1 MYFTYQGV
9 VMAKKRSRRRAKGP
23 GIVSTLRDP
32 KKVRVAYIIAGF
44 ALVFGGSLGFGASRC
59 GESSPGQQRSAETRS
74 SDIIATIGDHEITYY
89 EYGSEQDKNRR
100 NIDASGD
107 GAILR
112 PPEFWAEENYGVL
125 RRMIDMEY
133 FDIRSRDA
141 GIEISEDK
149 IEERYQEYRNI
160 LLPPSVN
167 IEDRSLLERI
177 SDAFASVKEDKA
189 FAESLKRI
197 DPSLTPGRLR
207 SIIEQE
213 LLAQEFIANLQAQM
227 EQEII
232 GELSNEANIL
242 REEIIGGKDFGE
254 AAQERSDHQ
263 TTSGIGGFLPMVR
276 HTDTNLPVQ
285 IINSAF
291 SLPID
296 EVSLPI
302 IVTQPDFFGVWLL
315 KVTSRKEA
323 SGDEWLEAREEI
335 GLRLLDEKRQQ
346 IEQGI
351 IEMSEEG
358 TITVGE
364 EEKINEYE
372 EADIKIIYLKAED
385 PMGRVTQH
393 VYEDQD
399 TMAIVINDPQLRA
412 IHHSVNQEWELA
424 AVSYYEALE
433 KNTGSFDPEM
443 DNQYAID
450 MREANLRYLLAY
462 MWTTRAFSSESE
474 WLQSI
479 WQQFQADPDAFAGA
493 FPSTPE
499 NIKEE
504 QQGYYVLALANLD
517 RAIEF
522 EEMQP
527 WSRLARAQIDLARE
541 HVSTRL
547 IDDLATA
554 HEYSSND
561 PELINRVLSSLN
573 QLVAI
578 DDRALEAAEDI
589 RPETWLDPV
598 YPETEMGITL
608 EEIDA
613 PFFDLIDTT
622 ETPEIPADELT
633 FESHAELE
641 ISEVDEETSEEP
653 EEAVDD
659 TDIIPGEIEE
669 EPVEELGEPVVE
681 VEDNPDSEAQAW
693 LPMVPVPE
701 APGPLTQE
709 LRNRVEELRGDIQ
722 TLVDIINAQRQA
734 AEQQRQAM
742 QQQQFELPPDEPPSA
757 EAEDLLSEE
766 DATEA
771 TDE

>member
-1 MYFTYQGV
+1 
-9 VMAKKRSRRRAKGP
+9 MAKKRSRRRARGP

-44 ALVFGGSLGFGASRC
+44 ALIFGGSLGFGASRC
-59 GESSPGQQRSAETRS
+59 GETSPGQRRAAETRP
-74 SDIIATIGDHEITYY
+74 SDKIATIGDHEITYY
-89 EYGSEQDKNRR
+89 EYGREQDKNRR
-100 NIDASGD
+100 NVDARGD
-107 GAILR
+107 QTVLR

-133 FDIRSRDA
+133 FDIRSREA
-141 GIEISEDK
+141 GIEISADK
-149 IEERYQEYRNI
+149 IEERYQEYRKA

-167 IEDRSLLERI
+167 GEDRSLLERI

-189 FAESLKRI
+189 FSESLKRL
-197 DPSLTPGRLR
+197 DPTLTPGRLR

-213 LLAQEFIANLQAQM
+213 LLAQEFIADLQAQM

-242 REEIIGGKDFGE
+242 REEIIGGKEIGE

-263 TTSGIGGFLPMVR
+263 VSSGIGGLIPMVR
-276 HTDTNLPVQ
+276 HTDTSLPGR
-285 IINSAF
+285 IIDSAF

-302 IVTQPDFFGVWLL
+302 IVTQPDFRGVWLL

-335 GLRLLDEKRQQ
+335 GLKLLDERRQQ
-346 IEQGI
+346 VEQGV
-351 IEMSEEG
+351 IEMPEEG
-358 TITVGE
+358 TITVSE

-372 EADIKIIYLKAED
+372 EADIRIIYLKAED
-385 PMGRVTQH
+385 PMKRVTQF
-393 VYEDQD
+393 VYDDQD
-399 TMAIVINDPQLRA
+399 TMAVVINDPQLRA

-433 KNTGSFDPEM
+433 RNAGFFDPEL

-462 MWTTRAFSSESE
+462 MWTKRAFSSESE
-474 WLQSI
+474 WFQSI
-479 WQQFQADPDAFAGA
+479 WQQFQADPDAFAGE

-522 EEMQP
+522 EAMQP
-527 WSRLARAQIDLARE
+527 WSRLGRAQIDLARE

-561 PELINRVLSSLN
+561 LELVTRVLDSLK
-573 QLVAI
+573 QVVAL
-578 DDRALEAAEDI
+578 DDSALEDAEDI
-589 RPETWLDPV
+589 RPDTWIDPV
-598 YPETEMGITL
+598 YPETEMGLTL

-613 PFFDLIDTT
+613 PFFDLIDTI

-633 FESHAELE
+633 YESPAEPE
-641 ISEVDEETSEEP
+641 TPVVEEETTGEP
-653 EEAVDD
+653 EVESGEAVDD
-659 TDIIPGEIEE
+659 TEILPVEIEE
-669 EPVEELGEPVVE
+669 EPVEESGEPVVE
-681 VEDNPDSEAQAW
+681 VQDNPDSEVPAW
-693 LPMVPVPE
+693 LPIVPVPE

-709 LRNRVEELRGDIQ
+709 LRDRLEELRDEVQ
-722 TLVDIINAQRQA
+722 TSVDIINARRQE
-734 AEQQRQAM
+734 AEQQRQAI
-742 QQQQFELPPDEPPSA
+742 QQQQFEQLELTPVDEPPSA
-757 EAEDLLSEE
+757 DAENLLIEE
-766 DATEA
+766 DTTEA
-771 TDE
+771 DDE